1 MSEPSLTLIKDFP
14 VQRDLLFDY

>member
-1 MSEPSLTLIKDFP
+1 MSKPSLTLIKDFP